1 MLGAFSVGKKAAKF
15 GYKKLGVPGAVLAGA
30 GGAAGYAAFK
40 KKTKSAVEDELTDDE
55 QTGGDPPGDERL
67 SKSP

>member
-55 QTGGDPPGDERL
+55 QTGGDPPGDEHL